1 MDTTRTPAP
10 VEAGQ
15 EEVIESLM
23 RLTPE
28 ERHNLLMMAAGM
40 SIARELTTK
49 KE

>member
-1 MDTTRTPAP
+1 MDSNHSTAP
-10 VEAGQ
+10 FEADQ

-28 ERHNLLMMAAGM
+28 ERHDLLLMAAGM
-40 SIARELTTK
+40 SIARGLTTK